1 MNENDLQ
8 HFRGIWFWIASWM
21 LCLFLIVLLIL
32 TIKTGISNI
41 NYMKNHEKLFNY
53 IEDYSK
59 ENDIEEDVI
68 NTFKIKE
75 ICSDNNDWEVNEELC
90 FDRINAFLACNKWA
104 KYERVW
110 KYLYLTTD
118 KRITITHEETIELAN
133 KIQSKEES
141 QKIINKCN
149 ELLSKDNLF
158 DEIQNRK

>member
-8 HFRGIWFWIASWM
+8 YFRWIWFWIASWM

-32 TIKTGISNI
+32 TIKTGISNM

-53 IEDYSK
+53 IESYSK
-59 ENDIEEDVI
+59 ENDIEDDVI

-90 FDRINAFLACNKWA
+90 LDRINAFLACNKWA

-158 DEIQNRK
+158 DVIQNRK